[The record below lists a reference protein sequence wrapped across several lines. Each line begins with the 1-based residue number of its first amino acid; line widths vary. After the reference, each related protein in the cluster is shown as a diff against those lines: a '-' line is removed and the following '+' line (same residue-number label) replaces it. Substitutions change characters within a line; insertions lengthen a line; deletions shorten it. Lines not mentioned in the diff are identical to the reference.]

1 MNKEK
6 TKLLIASIFAF
17 VYLVAQ
23 FLLQMFTNSLVSE
36 NIYINIYNI
45 SMYVLSTLGSI
56 LFLCLSLT
64 KKDISKFRGSII
76 FFSIILLLLNIV
88 SGILGFI
95 VSHKI
100 NKSKKR
106 ELPKLEILYN
116 YKWYIYLIVLIICLG
131 VIFGLSLIL
140 KDIYIRILYVAIL
153 LLLLFIFRKD
163 VKRDIKYF
171 IKYFKEY
178 NLLVFKYYGISL
190 LFLLIISIS
199 IKFTTGIDN
208 ATNQVNLS
216 SLFTKTPIYVM
227 ILSMI
232 YAPITEELMFRGIFR
247 KFIKNKWLFIFIS
260 GLLFGAAHVLDD
272 FQSIGEL
279 LYIFVYGSL
288 GCFLAYVY
296 TKTNNI
302 FTNIYFHFIQNTL
315 AIVALLLTS
324 FLL

>member
-100 NKSKKR
+100 NKSEKR

-140 KDIYIRILYVAIL
+140 KDIYIRILYVVIL

-279 LYIFVYGSL
+279 LYIFVYGIL

>member
-45 SMYVLSTLGSI
+45 SMYVLSILGSI

-116 YKWYIYLIVLIICLG
+116 YKW
-131 VIFGLSLIL
+131 
-140 KDIYIRILYVAIL
+140 
-153 LLLLFIFRKD
+153 
-163 VKRDIKYF
+163 
-171 IKYFKEY
+171 
-178 NLLVFKYYGISL
+178 
-190 LFLLIISIS
+190 
-199 IKFTTGIDN
+199 
-208 ATNQVNLS
+208 
-216 SLFTKTPIYVM
+216 
-227 ILSMI
+227 
-232 YAPITEELMFRGIFR
+232 
-247 KFIKNKWLFIFIS
+247 
-260 GLLFGAAHVLDD
+260 
-272 FQSIGEL
+272 
-279 LYIFVYGSL
+279 
-288 GCFLAYVY
+288 
-296 TKTNNI
+296 
-302 FTNIYFHFIQNTL
+302 
-315 AIVALLLTS
+315 
-324 FLL
+324 